1 MSVWFHNNANF
12 LTAVGALVIL
22 FSWCTANTIK
32 SKFDALRGAL
42 EEAKK
47 SEHLESN
54 FAEIRGCLGG
64 IVAQIIQLRPKYPS
78 FSPEEE
84 RYWLAAD
91 RLTNTQACSVQ
102 IDTLAALC
110 SSAMRYSNAS
120 KQETSVS
127 KELVRVGLLAS
138 ALQRELREELEKAL
152 RDVDRVYVMNP
163 KPRHE
168 VARVTESA
176 RMLEDVF
183 RQKLLPRC
191 FGLHEELV
199 ALVNARRQQLEVEL
213 AAKKRLAQIY
223 SRAAIVLYAMGS
235 VLALAGQVGDK
246 ILGST
251 P

>member
-1 MSVWFHNNANF
+1 M
-12 LTAVGALVIL
+12 
-22 FSWCTANTIK
+22 
-32 SKFDALRGAL
+32 
-42 EEAKK
+42 
-47 SEHLESN
+47 
-54 FAEIRGCLGG
+54 
-64 IVAQIIQLRPKYPS
+64 
-78 FSPEEE
+78 
-84 RYWLAAD
+84 
-91 RLTNTQACSVQ
+91 
-102 IDTLAALC
+102 
-110 SSAMRYSNAS
+110 
-120 KQETSVS
+120 S

-152 RDVDRVYVMNP
+152 RVMNP

-183 RQKLLPRC
+183 RQKLLPR
-191 FGLHEELV
+191 FFRLHEELD